1 MPNQGNE
8 TLQPR
13 QCIKETIVG
22 KGSGREDETC
32 SDKDGKDEDEDA
44 AVCGEECVS
53 KTDVGVVEEEC
64 GVACLYPWILEE

>member
-1 MPNQGNE
+1 M
-8 TLQPR
+8 
-13 QCIKETIVG
+13 G
-22 KGSGREDETC
+22 KGIGREDETC